1 MSIDFKISDSLIRD
15 LIKNQKRDRF
25 WRNIRFFFWMLL
37 IGAGLF
43 FTFFGLPT
51 LDRSKPTQ
59 PYVALIHL
67 DGFISPDSSF
77 SATKVLP
84 QLEDAF
90 SDKAAKGVVLE
101 INSGGG
107 SPVQAEIIEQKILAL
122 KKQYHTKVI
131 VVGEDVLASGAY
143 LVAMGADEVYV
154 NQDTLTGSI
163 GVIMEGFGFSDA
175 IKKLGVTRRVFTAG
189 NHKDRLDP
197 FEPVA
202 TEDKEKIMALLDE
215 THTHFVEAVTNSRG
229 SRLKADPEVLFS
241 GDFWIGSQAL
251 QLGLVDG
258 LGNTSD
264 ILPRVF
270 NVTHYVDYS
279 EEPSI
284 LDSFLKGVK
293 TELDWTLGAHHD
305 AALLA
310 QI

>member
-1 MSIDFKISDSLIRD
+1 MSMDFKVSDSLIRD

-25 WRNIRFFFWMLL
+25 WRNVRFFVWMLL
-37 IGAGLF
+37 IATGI
-43 FTFFGLPT
+43 FFGIHGLPGKE
-51 LDRSKPTQ
+51 RAKPTQ
-59 PYVALIHL
+59 SYVALVHL
-67 DGFISPDSSF
+67 DGFISADSPF
-77 SATKVLP
+77 SAAKVLP

-90 SDKAAKGVVLE
+90 ADKNAKGVVLE

-107 SPVQAEIIEQKILAL
+107 SPVQAEIIEQKILEL
-122 KKQYHTKVI
+122 KKQHHKKVI
-131 VVGEDVLASGAY
+131 VIGEDVLASGAY

-163 GVIMEGFGFSDA
+163 GVIMEGFGFTDA
-175 IKKLGVTRRVFTAG
+175 IKKIGVTRRVFTAG

-197 FEPVA
+197 FAPVLS
-202 TEDKEKIMALLDE
+202 EDKEKIMDLLGQA
-215 THTHFVEAVTNSRG
+215 HTHFVEAVTTSRG
-229 SRLKADPEVLFS
+229 SRLKGDPVELFS

-251 QLGLVDG
+251 QLGIVDG

-270 NVTHYVDYS
+270 HVTRYVDYS

-284 LDSFLKGVK
+284 LDSVLKGVK
-293 TELDWTLGAHHD
+293 TELDWTLSYHHN
-305 AALLA
+305 ALTT